1 MAEAKLV
8 EREFVVNLRR
18 ASTPREESWRS
29 RLDFRSFGVCESA

>member
-29 RLDFRSFGVCESA
+29 RAAER